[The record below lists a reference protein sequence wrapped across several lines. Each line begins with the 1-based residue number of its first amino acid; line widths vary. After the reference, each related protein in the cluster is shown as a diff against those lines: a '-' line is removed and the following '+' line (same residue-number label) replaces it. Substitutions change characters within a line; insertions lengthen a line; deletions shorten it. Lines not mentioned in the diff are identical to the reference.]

1 MVIFMYA
8 GVFTVRL
15 IHIAILACFLVLS
28 GCFNLDSGSSSDENL
43 SSEVTFSGDSV
54 SAVTDSSGKSYITS
68 SSLGI
73 VYEVAALN
81 EDGQP
86 VSGVKLTYTESGGKS
101 VVYISDASG
110 TYEDIVLIGT
120 PSELAAQYPR
130 YKKVKYSSER
140 ATSYNLGLVLKRN
153 GGLPTGFSSDAK
165 NLNSAYM
172 GSSER
177 TGTGWSTDC
186 YTAAEISDAISAVGL
201 SKIFIFGGLTVD
213 SNIYMKI
220 GSSWSGDALETAMTT
235 KLAEVYGMTY
245 ANAALASYQMTC
257 YIPSGGLGS
266 LGAVCEIVKS
276 NDVCQT
282 TPGDDETANNA
293 PTIGGTPTYTIADGE
308 SYSFTPTAG
317 DDDGD
322 ALTFSIENKPDW
334 ASFDTATGALTG
346 TAVTGTYAGITISVS
361 DGTDSASLTPFTI
374 TVTETVAENNAPTIG
389 GTPTTAVY
397 RNASYS
403 FTPTSADADGD
414 TLTFTIQNKP
424 DWAVFN
430 QSTGA
435 LTGTAVAG
443 TYSGIVITVSDGT
456 DNTSMDAFAITVTN
470 RVPSISGTP
479 SASADTGASYSFT
492 PTGSDADG
500 DTLTYSIQNKP
511 SWATFSTTTGALTG
525 TTTAGTFTN
534 IIITVS
540 DGIATTDLAAFSITV
555 EDPNNAPTIGGTPTT
570 SLYVNT
576 AYSFTPTSG
585 DADSDTL
592 TFSIENKPD
601 WATFSTTTG
610 ALTGTPTVSGT
621 YSDIVISVSD
631 GTASVS
637 LASFDIEVQNHAPS
651 ISGTPTA
658 VMSGEA
664 FSFTPTASD
673 DDGDTLTF
681 SISGNP
687 TWMTIDTST
696 GAVSG
701 TAEAGVYENIVITVS
716 DGRTGGVNTL
726 TFDLTIVS
734 WVMTKTGQTSCWDSA
749 GTLLD
754 AAACLLSGQDGAYQA
769 GADPDYTRESVTDA
783 AIVDNVNGLM
793 WQDNGDD
800 YSDTWDNAVTIC
812 SDLTIGSYSDWRLPS
827 IEELESIVDYD
838 GFSPALNSAFVNVS
852 QSYYWSSTAEG
863 DGTYGNYW
871 GMYFRDGVS
880 QTYIG
885 TDLLHVLCVRGNS
898 YPAADF
904 VRNDTKEIVTDNN
917 TGLMWQDDAEAASVS
932 DVWADAINYCE
943 NKELGGY
950 ADWRMPNIRELLSI
964 REESAHE
971 PAISSVFQNTA
982 WSGYWSSSTY
992 KVFGAVEAAW
1002 TIWFDYP
1009 AMYFGAKSS
1018 ESYNVRC
1025 VRGGL

>member
-1 MVIFMYA
+1 MRLVYYL
-8 GVFTVRL
+8 VFS
-15 IHIAILACFLVLS
+15 CFLVLS
-28 GCFNLDSGSSSDENL
+28 GCFGSDSSSSDENL
-43 SSEVTFSGDSV
+43 SSEVTYSGDNV

-86 VSGVKLTYTESGGKS
+86 VSGIKLTYTESGGKS
-101 VVYISDASG
+101 VVYLSDENG
-110 TYEDIVLIGT
+110 IYEDIVLIGT

-130 YKKVKYSSER
+130 YKKVKYTSER
-140 ATSYNLGLVLKRN
+140 ATSYNLGLVLKRS

-165 NLNSAYM
+165 NLYSAYM

-177 TGTGWSTDC
+177 TGTGWTTDC
-186 YTAAEISDAISAVGL
+186 YTSAEISDAISAVGR
-201 SKIFIFGGLTVD
+201 SKVFIFGGLTVD
-213 SNIYMKI
+213 SHIYMKI

-266 LGAVCEIVKS
+266 LGAVCEIIKS
-276 NDVCQT
+276 NEVCQT
-282 TPGDDETANNA
+282 TPGDDEPVNTA
-293 PTIGGTPTYTIADGE
+293 PTIGGVPAYTIGDGE
-308 SYSFTPTAG
+308 SYSFTPTA
-317 DDDGD
+317 DDADGD
-322 ALTFSIENKPDW
+322 TLIFSIQNKPDW
-334 ASFDTATGALTG
+334 ASFDTTTGALTG
-346 TAVTGTYAGITISVS
+346 TAVTGTYTGITISVS
-361 DGTDSASLTPFTI
+361 DGTATTSLAPFTI
-374 TVTETVAENNAPTIG
+374 TVTDVVPPNTAPTIG

-403 FTPTSADADGD
+403 FTPTYSDADRD
-414 TLTFTIQNKP
+414 TLTFSIQNKP
-424 DWAVFN
+424 DWATFN
-430 QSTGA
+430 QSTGS
-435 LTGTAVAG
+435 LTGTAEVG
-443 TYSGIVITVSDGT
+443 TFSNIVISVSDGT
-456 DNTSMDAFAITVTN
+456 DTASLAAFTITVTN
-470 RVPSISGTP
+470 RAPSIGGTP
-479 SASADTGASYSFT
+479 ATSADTGASYSFT

-500 DTLTYSIQNKP
+500 DALTYSIQNKP
-511 SWATFSTTTGALTG
+511 GWATFSTTTGALTG

-576 AYSFTPTSG
+576 AYSFTPTSA
-585 DADSDTL
+585 DADGDTL

-610 ALTGTPTVSGT
+610 ALAGTPTVSGT

-637 LASFDIEVQNHAPS
+637 LTSFDIEVQNHAPS
-651 ISGTPTA
+651 ISGTPSA

-696 GAVSG
+696 GEVSG
-701 TAEAGVYENIVITVS
+701 TAEAGVYEDIVITVS

-726 TFDLTIVS
+726 SFDLTIVS

-754 AAACLLSGQDGAYQA
+754 TAACLLSGQDGAYQA
-769 GADPDYTRESVTDA
+769 GADPDFTVDSVAGIIT
-783 AIVDNVNGLM
+783 DNVNGLM

-800 YSDTWDNAVTIC
+800 YSDTWANAVTIC
-812 SDLTIGSYSDWRLPS
+812 ADLTIDSYSDWRLPS
-827 IEELESIVDYD
+827 IEELETIVNYD

-863 DGTYGNYW
+863 DGTSGNYW

-885 TDLLHVLCVRGNS
+885 TELHHVLCVRGNS
-898 YPAADF
+898 YPTADF

-932 DVWADAINYCE
+932 DVWADAISYCE
-943 NKELGGY
+943 NKDLGGY

-1018 ESYNVRC
+1018 ESYNIRC